1 MKERV
6 IALYLPQFHPIPEN
20 DLWWGKGF
28 TEWTNVGKARP
39 LFRKHYQPRV
49 PADLGYYDLRLPEVR
64 ESQVELAKEAGIEGF
79 CYYHYWFGKGRQ
91 LLERPFNEV
100 VSSGKPDFPFCL
112 CWANHSWTNRTWD
125 VKAAKVK
132 PQMLMRQSYGGY
144 EDYRLHF
151 NSLLSAFRD
160 DRYMTIDNKLIF
172 VIYDPFSFADISNF
186 MKTWH
191 DLARGNEIRDF
202 YFIAMVPAILN
213 TKIVEGGKR
222 EYSKPDLKSSS
233 ALYKKVLD
241 MGFDGINSFGKR
253 RGEMLSKGYV
263 RDILELM
270 LKRLNVDFW
279 VTKYDYERTVS
290 NYFPPEDAWE
300 NVYPTILPQWDRT
313 ARVGKAEGVYVN
325 STPEKFKKHVKQA
338 FNMIKNKKEEHRI
351 VFLKSWNEWAE
362 GNYMEPDIIYGH
374 GYLQA
379 LREAIEEE

>member
-191 DLARGNEIRDF
+191 DLARSNEIRDF